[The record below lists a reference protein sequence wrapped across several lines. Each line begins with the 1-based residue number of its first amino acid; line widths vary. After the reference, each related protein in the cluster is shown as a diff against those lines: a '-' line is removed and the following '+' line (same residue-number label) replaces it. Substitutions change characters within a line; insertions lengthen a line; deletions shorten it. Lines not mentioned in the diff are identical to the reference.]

1 MTSLYSDVGIA
12 VLVGH
17 QERTT
22 NSKVPF
28 ITSSASG
35 GSQVSV
41 DVGEACL
48 LAIRCRL
55 MWITFLLQKLCI
67 HDLLGYLL
75 VHVELL
81 WSLPSGFIII
91 RDQDLMYH

>member
-1 MTSLYSDVGIA
+1 MTSLYLDVGRA

-17 QERTT
+17 QERTL

-28 ITSSASG
+28 TTISASG

-55 MWITFLLQKLCI
+55 MWITFLLQKFYI

-75 VHVELL
+75 GHMELL
-81 WSLPSGFIII
+81 WSLLSG
-91 RDQDLMYH
+91 L